1 VHKIINQKYGLKMK
15 PSLSYKD
22 ISLVPRKLSQVSSRK
37 EIDMS
42 LNLKSDGYKYELR
55 IPLFPAPM
63 DTICSAEMCKILAQN
78 GMIGMIHRFQPL
90 ENRKSDF
97 IELKNNKID
106 AVIAVG
112 LDENEIINEFYE
124 LGARAYIVDVAN
136 GFNSA
141 VEPTIKQ
148 LRTMN
153 GTYILCGNVDS
164 EEGFKFLSDLGVD
177 AIRVGIGTGSMCT
190 TSIMTG
196 VGQGIVSS
204 IQECRNIKEKINAN
218 SIIIADGGIREVGD
232 IAKALTVGA
241 DAAMVGRMF
250 AGTKEAEGNILKY
263 NGKLYKAYR
272 GSASYAVQQKRGKNP
287 YYVEGDETIVEY
299 KGGVQNIL
307 DQIDAGLRSS
317 MSYMAASNIEE
328 LKHNSSYVVKHN
340 LD

>member
-1 VHKIINQKYGLKMK
+1 MK

-22 ISLVPRKLSQVSSRK
+22 ISLVPRKLSQVKSRQ

-42 LNLKSDGYKYELR
+42 LVLSSSDYNSTIR

-63 DTICSAEMCKILAQN
+63 DTICSAEMCQNLASN
-78 GMIGMIHRFQPL
+78 GMLGMIHRFQSL
-90 ENRKSDF
+90 EARKNEF
-97 IELKNNKID
+97 ISLKKENID

-112 LDENEIINEFYE
+112 LEESETINEFYD
-124 LGARAYIVDVAN
+124 LGARSFIVDVAN

-141 VEPTIKQ
+141 VEPIVNQ
-148 LRTMN
+148 LKKMK
-153 GTYILCGNVDS
+153 GTYIFCGNVDS
-164 EEGFKFLSDLGVD
+164 EEGFQYLSDLGVD
-177 AIRVGIGTGSMCT
+177 AIRVGIGSGSMCT

-204 IQECRNIKEKINAN
+204 IQECRNIKDKINSSALL
-218 SIIIADGGIREVGD
+218 IADGGIREVGD

-241 DAAMVGRMF
+241 DAVMVGRMF

-317 MSYMAASNIEE
+317 MSYMAASNLNE
-328 LKHNSSYVVKHN
+328 LKLHGSYVIKHN

>member
-1 VHKIINQKYGLKMK
+1 MK
-15 PSLSYKD
+15 PSLSYQD
-22 ISLVPRKLSQVSSRK
+22 ISLVPRKLSEVRSRK

-42 LNLKSDGYKYELR
+42 LQLGGSDYNYNLR

-63 DTICSAEMCKILAQN
+63 DTICSAEMCQILAKN
-78 GMIGMIHRFQPL
+78 GMLGMIHRFQPL
-90 ENRKSDF
+90 ENRKGDF
-97 IELKNNKID
+97 LKLKDESID
-106 AVIAVG
+106 VVIAIG
-112 LDENEIINEFYE
+112 LDESNLINEFYD
-124 LGARAYIVDVAN
+124 LGARAFIVDVAN
-136 GFNSA
+136 GFNST
-141 VEPTIKQ
+141 VEPIINQ
-148 LRTMN
+148 LRNMK
-153 GTYILCGNVDS
+153 GTFIFCGNVDS
-164 EEGFKFLSDLGVD
+164 EEGFKYLSDLGVN

-196 VGQGIVSS
+196 IGQGIVSS
-204 IQECRNIKEKINAN
+204 IQECRNIKEKIDSNA
-218 SIIIADGGIREVGD
+218 ILIADGGIREVGD

-241 DAAMVGRMF
+241 DAVMVGRMF

-317 MSYMAASNIEE
+317 MSYMAASDLAE
-328 LKHNSSYVVKHN
+328 LKLNSSYVVKHN
-340 LD
+340 AD

>member
-1 VHKIINQKYGLKMK
+1 MK
-15 PSLSYKD
+15 PSLSYQD
-22 ISLVPRKLSQVSSRK
+22 ISLVPRNLSQVKSRQ
-37 EIDMS
+37 EINLS
-42 LNLKSDGYKYELR
+42 LNLASNGTRYNLR
-55 IPLFPAPM
+55 LPVLPAPM
-63 DTICSAEMCKILAQN
+63 DTICSVEMCRILSKN
-78 GMIGMIHRFQPL
+78 GMLGMIHRFQPV
-90 ENRKSDF
+90 ETRKDNYN
-97 IELKNNKID
+97 ILKDDGLD

-112 LDENEIINEFYE
+112 LDEKEIIDEFYSN
-124 LGARAYIVDVAN
+124 GARAFIVDVAN
-136 GFNSA
+136 GFNTA

-148 LRTMN
+148 IRGLKN
-153 GTYILCGNVDS
+153 TYIICGNVDS
-164 EEGFKFLSDLGVD
+164 EEGFNYLSDLGVD

-204 IQECRNIKEKINAN
+204 IQECRSIKEKIG
-218 SIIIADGGIREVGD
+218 SKSLIIADGGIRVVGD

-241 DAAMVGRMF
+241 DAVMVGRMF

-317 MSYMAASNIEE
+317 MSYMATTNLDQ
-328 LKHNSSYVVKHN
+328 LKQNGSYVIKQN

>member
-1 VHKIINQKYGLKMK
+1 MK
-15 PSLSYKD
+15 PSLNYQD
-22 ISLVPRKLSQVSSRK
+22 ISLVPRNLSQVNSRQ
-37 EIDMS
+37 EIDLS
-42 LNLKSDGYKYELR
+42 LNFDSNGMTKNLR
-55 IPLFPAPM
+55 LPVFPAPM
-63 DTICSAEMCKILAQN
+63 DTICSVDMCRILSKN
-78 GMIGMIHRFQPL
+78 GMLGMIHRFQP
-90 ENRKSDF
+90 
-97 IELKNNKID
+97 IEKRNDNYTTLIADGLD

-112 LDENEIINEFYE
+112 LDEKEIIDEFYY
-124 LGARAYIVDVAN
+124 LGARTFIVDVAN
-136 GFNSA
+136 GFNTA

-148 LRTMN
+148 IQGLKN
-153 GTYILCGNVDS
+153 TYIICGNVDS
-164 EEGFKFLSDLGVD
+164 EEGFKYLSDLGVD
-177 AIRVGIGTGSMCT
+177 AIRVGIGSGSMCT

-204 IQECRNIKEKINAN
+204 IQECRSIKEKIG
-218 SIIIADGGIREVGD
+218 SKSLVIADGGISAVGD

-241 DAAMVGRMF
+241 DAVMVGRML

-317 MSYMAASNIEE
+317 MSYMAANNLEQLNKNGSYVI
-328 LKHNSSYVVKHN
+328 KHNIG
-340 LD
+340 

>member
-1 VHKIINQKYGLKMK
+1 MK
-15 PSLSYKD
+15 PSLSYQD
-22 ISLVPRKLSQVSSRK
+22 ISLVPRNLSQVNSRK
-37 EIDMS
+37 EIDLS
-42 LNLKSDGYKYELR
+42 LNLASNGTRYNLR
-55 IPLFPAPM
+55 LPVLPAPM
-63 DTICSAEMCKILAQN
+63 DTICSVEMCRILSKN
-78 GMIGMIHRFQPL
+78 GMLGMIHRFQPV
-90 ENRKSDF
+90 ETRKDNYN
-97 IELKNNKID
+97 ILKDDGLD

-112 LDENEIINEFYE
+112 LDEKEIIDEFYSN
-124 LGARAYIVDVAN
+124 GARAFIVDVAN
-136 GFNSA
+136 GFNTA

-148 LRTMN
+148 MRDLKN
-153 GTYILCGNVDS
+153 TYIICGNVDS
-164 EEGFKFLSDLGVD
+164 EEGFNYLSDLRVD

-196 VGQGIVSS
+196 IGQGIVSS
-204 IQECRNIKEKINAN
+204 IQECRSIKEKIG
-218 SIIIADGGIREVGD
+218 SKSLIIADGGIRVVGD

-241 DAAMVGRMF
+241 DAVMVGRMF

-317 MSYMAASNIEE
+317 MSYMAAANLDQ
-328 LKHNSSYVVKHN
+328 LKQNGSYVIKQN

>member
-1 VHKIINQKYGLKMK
+1 MK
-15 PSLSYKD
+15 LSLSYQD
-22 ISLVPRKLSQVSSRK
+22 ISLVPRNLSQVSSRQ
-37 EIDMS
+37 EINLS
-42 LNLKSDGYKYELR
+42 LNLASNGTRYNLR
-55 IPLFPAPM
+55 LPVLPAPM
-63 DTICSAEMCKILAQN
+63 DTICSVEMCRILSKN
-78 GMIGMIHRFQPL
+78 GMLGMIHRFQPD
-90 ENRKSDF
+90 EARKDNYN
-97 IELKNNKID
+97 ILKDDGLD

-112 LDENEIINEFYE
+112 LDEKEIIDEFYSN
-124 LGARAYIVDVAN
+124 GARAFIVDVAN
-136 GFNSA
+136 GFNTA

-148 LRTMN
+148 IRDLKN
-153 GTYILCGNVDS
+153 TYIICGNVDS
-164 EEGFKFLSDLGVD
+164 KEGFKYLSDLGVD

-204 IQECRNIKEKINAN
+204 IQECRSIKEKIG
-218 SIIIADGGIREVGD
+218 SKSLIIADGGIRVVGD

-241 DAAMVGRMF
+241 DAVMVGRMF

-317 MSYMAASNIEE
+317 MSYMAATNLDQ
-328 LKHNSSYVVKHN
+328 LKQNGSYVIKQN

>member
-1 VHKIINQKYGLKMK
+1 MK
-15 PSLSYKD
+15 PSLSYQD
-22 ISLVPRKLSQVSSRK
+22 ISLVPRNLSQVSSRQ
-37 EIDMS
+37 EINLS
-42 LNLKSDGYKYELR
+42 LNLASNGTRYNLR
-55 IPLFPAPM
+55 LPVLPAPM
-63 DTICSAEMCKILAQN
+63 DTICSVEMCRILSKN
-78 GMIGMIHRFQPL
+78 GMLGMIHRFQPV
-90 ENRKSDF
+90 EARKDNYN
-97 IELKNNKID
+97 ILKDDGLD

-112 LDENEIINEFYE
+112 LDEKEIIDEFYSN
-124 LGARAYIVDVAN
+124 GARAFIVDVAN
-136 GFNSA
+136 GFNTA
-141 VEPTIKQ
+141 VEPTVKQ
-148 LRTMN
+148 IRDLKN
-153 GTYILCGNVDS
+153 TYIICGNVDS
-164 EEGFKFLSDLGVD
+164 KEGFNYLSDLGVD

-204 IQECRNIKEKINAN
+204 IQECRSIKEKIG
-218 SIIIADGGIREVGD
+218 SKSLIIADGGIRVVGD

-241 DAAMVGRMF
+241 DAVMVGRMF

-317 MSYMAASNIEE
+317 MSYMAANNLDQ
-328 LKHNSSYVVKHN
+328 LKQNGSYVIKQN

>member
-1 VHKIINQKYGLKMK
+1 MK
-15 PSLSYKD
+15 PSLSYQD
-22 ISLVPRKLSQVSSRK
+22 ISLVPRNLSQVSSRQ
-37 EIDMS
+37 EINLS
-42 LNLKSDGYKYELR
+42 LNLASNGTRYNLR
-55 IPLFPAPM
+55 LPVLPAPM
-63 DTICSAEMCKILAQN
+63 DTICSVEMCRILSKN
-78 GMIGMIHRFQPL
+78 GMLGMIHRFQPV
-90 ENRKSDF
+90 ETRKDNYNT
-97 IELKNNKID
+97 LKDDGLD

-112 LDENEIINEFYE
+112 LDEKEIIDEFYSN
-124 LGARAYIVDVAN
+124 GARAFIVDVAN
-136 GFNSA
+136 GFNTA

-148 LRTMN
+148 IRDLKN
-153 GTYILCGNVDS
+153 TYIICGNVDS
-164 EEGFKFLSDLGVD
+164 KEGFKYLSDLGVD

-204 IQECRNIKEKINAN
+204 IQECRSIKEKIG
-218 SIIIADGGIREVGD
+218 SKSLIIADGGIRVVGD

-241 DAAMVGRMF
+241 DAVMVGRMF

-317 MSYMAASNIEE
+317 MSYMAATNLDQ
-328 LKHNSSYVVKHN
+328 LKQNGSYVIKQN

>member
-1 VHKIINQKYGLKMK
+1 MK
-15 PSLSYKD
+15 PSLSYQD
-22 ISLVPRKLSQVSSRK
+22 ISLVPRNLSQVNSRK
-37 EIDMS
+37 EIDLS
-42 LNLKSDGYKYELR
+42 LNLASNGTRYNLR
-55 IPLFPAPM
+55 LPVLPAPM
-63 DTICSAEMCKILAQN
+63 DTICSVEMCRILSKN
-78 GMIGMIHRFQPL
+78 GMLGMIHRFQPV
-90 ENRKSDF
+90 ETRKDNYN
-97 IELKNNKID
+97 ILKDDGLD

-112 LDENEIINEFYE
+112 LDEKEIIDEFYSN
-124 LGARAYIVDVAN
+124 GARAFIVDVAN
-136 GFNSA
+136 GFNTA

-148 LRTMN
+148 MRDLKN
-153 GTYILCGNVDS
+153 TYIICGNVDS
-164 EEGFKFLSDLGVD
+164 EEGFNYLSDLGVD

-196 VGQGIVSS
+196 IGQGIVSS
-204 IQECRNIKEKINAN
+204 IQECRSIKEKIG
-218 SIIIADGGIREVGD
+218 SKSLIIADGGIRVVGD

-241 DAAMVGRMF
+241 DAVMVGRMF

-317 MSYMAASNIEE
+317 MSYMAAANLDQ
-328 LKHNSSYVVKHN
+328 LKQNGSYVIKQN

>member
-1 VHKIINQKYGLKMK
+1 MK

-22 ISLVPRKLSQVSSRK
+22 ISLVPRKLSKVRTRK

-42 LNLKSDGYKYELR
+42 LLLGKSKYNYNLS

-63 DTICSAEMCKILAQN
+63 DTICSEEMCRILAKN
-78 GMIGMIHRFQPL
+78 GMLGMIHRFQPL
-90 ENRKSDF
+90 EERKRNFTS
-97 IELKNNKID
+97 LKDDGID
-106 AVIAVG
+106 AVIAIG
-112 LDENEIINEFYE
+112 LDEEKIINEFYE
-124 LGARAYIVDVAN
+124 LGARAFIVDVAN

-141 VEPTIKQ
+141 VEPIVDQLKKQ
-148 LRTMN
+148 K
-153 GTYILCGNVDS
+153 GTYIFCGNVDS
-164 EEGFKFLSDLGVD
+164 EEGFKYLSDLGVD

-204 IQECRNIKEKINAN
+204 IQECRNIKDKIG
-218 SIIIADGGIREVGD
+218 STSLLIADGGIREVGD

-272 GSASYAVQQKRGKNP
+272 GSASYAVQKKSKKNP

-317 MSYMAASNIEE
+317 MSYMAASNLNE
-328 LKHNSSYVVKHN
+328 LKNNSSYVIKHN
-340 LD
+340 ID

>member
-1 VHKIINQKYGLKMK
+1 MK
-15 PSLSYKD
+15 PSLSYQD
-22 ISLVPRKLSQVSSRK
+22 ISLVPRNLSQVSSRQ
-37 EIDMS
+37 EINLS
-42 LNLKSDGYKYELR
+42 LNLASNGTCYNLR
-55 IPLFPAPM
+55 LPVLPAPM
-63 DTICSAEMCKILAQN
+63 DTICSVEMCRILSKN
-78 GMIGMIHRFQPL
+78 GMLGMIHRFQPV
-90 ENRKSDF
+90 EARKDNYN
-97 IELKNNKID
+97 ILKDDGLD

-112 LDENEIINEFYE
+112 LDEKEIIDEFYSN
-124 LGARAYIVDVAN
+124 GARAFIVDVAN
-136 GFNSA
+136 GFNTA
-141 VEPTIKQ
+141 VEPTVKQ
-148 LRTMN
+148 IRDLKN
-153 GTYILCGNVDS
+153 TYIICGNVDS
-164 EEGFKFLSDLGVD
+164 KEGFNYLSDLGVD

-204 IQECRNIKEKINAN
+204 IQECRSIKEKIG
-218 SIIIADGGIREVGD
+218 SKSLIIADGGIRVVGD

-241 DAAMVGRMF
+241 DAVMVGRMF

-317 MSYMAASNIEE
+317 MSYMAANNLDQ
-328 LKHNSSYVVKHN
+328 LKQNGSYVIKQN

>member
-1 VHKIINQKYGLKMK
+1 MK

-22 ISLVPRKLSQVSSRK
+22 ISLVPRKLSEVRSRQ

-42 LNLKSDGYKYELR
+42 LQLIADNYKHDLK

-63 DTICSAEMCKILAQN
+63 DTICSAEMCRILAKN
-78 GMIGMIHRFQPL
+78 GMLGMIHRFQAL
-90 ENRKSDF
+90 EDRKNDF
-97 IELKNNKID
+97 ITLKED
-106 AVIAVG
+106 GTDTVIAVG
-112 LDENEIINEFYE
+112 LEESDIINEFHE
-124 LGARAYIVDVAN
+124 LGARAFIVDVAN

-141 VEPTIKQ
+141 VEPIIKQ
-148 LRTMN
+148 LKGLN
-153 GTYILCGNVDS
+153 GTYVFCGNVDS
-164 EEGFKFLSDLGVD
+164 EEGFKYLSDLGVD

-204 IQECRNIKEKINAN
+204 IQECRNIKDKIN
-218 SIIIADGGIREVGD
+218 SRSLLIADGGIREVGD

-241 DAAMVGRMF
+241 DAVMVGRMF

-317 MSYMAASNIEE
+317 MSYMSAYNLDE
-328 LKHNSSYVVKHN
+328 LKLNSSYVIKHN
-340 LD
+340 ID

>member
-1 VHKIINQKYGLKMK
+1 MK
-15 PSLSYKD
+15 PSLSYND

-42 LNLKSDGYKYELR
+42 LNLNSDGYKFELR

-63 DTICSAEMCKILAQN
+63 DTICSAEMCKILAHN
-78 GMIGMIHRFQPL
+78 GMLGMIHRFQPL
-90 ENRKSDF
+90 ENRKDDF
-97 IELKNNKID
+97 LELKNDKID

-112 LDENEIINEFYE
+112 LDESKLINEFYD
-124 LGARAYIVDVAN
+124 LGARAFIVDVAN

-141 VEPTIKQ
+141 VEPIVKQ
-148 LRTMN
+148 LRELK
-153 GTYILCGNVDS
+153 GTFILCGNVDS
-164 EEGFKFLSDLGVD
+164 EEGFKYLSDLGVD

-204 IQECRNIKEKINAN
+204 IQECRNVKDKIN
-218 SIIIADGGIREVGD
+218 SDSVLIADGGIREVGD

-241 DAAMVGRMF
+241 DAVMVGRMF

-263 NGKLYKAYR
+263 NSKLYKAYR
-272 GSASYAVQQKRGKNP
+272 GSASFAVQQKRGKNP

-317 MSYMAASNIEE
+317 MSYMAANNLIE

-340 LD
+340 ID

>member
-1 VHKIINQKYGLKMK
+1 MK
-15 PSLSYKD
+15 PSLSYQD
-22 ISLVPRKLSQVSSRK
+22 ISLVPRNLSQVNSRQ
-37 EIDMS
+37 EIDLS
-42 LNLKSDGYKYELR
+42 LNLASNGTRYNLR
-55 IPLFPAPM
+55 LPVLPAPM
-63 DTICSAEMCKILAQN
+63 DTICSVEMCRILSKN
-78 GMIGMIHRFQPL
+78 GMLGMIHRFQPD
-90 ENRKSDF
+90 EARKDNYN
-97 IELKNNKID
+97 ILKDDGLD

-112 LDENEIINEFYE
+112 LDEKEIIDEFYSN
-124 LGARAYIVDVAN
+124 GARAFIVDVAN
-136 GFNSA
+136 GFNTA

-148 LRTMN
+148 IR
-153 GTYILCGNVDS
+153 GFKKTYTICGNVDS
-164 EEGFKFLSDLGVD
+164 KEGFKYLSDLGVD

-204 IQECRNIKEKINAN
+204 IQECRSIKEKIG
-218 SIIIADGGIREVGD
+218 SKSLIIADGGIRVVGD

-241 DAAMVGRMF
+241 DAVMVGRMF

-317 MSYMAASNIEE
+317 MSYMATTNLDQ
-328 LKHNSSYVVKHN
+328 LKQNGSYVIKQN

>member
-1 VHKIINQKYGLKMK
+1 MK
-15 PSLSYKD
+15 PSLSYQD
-22 ISLVPRKLSQVSSRK
+22 ISLVPRKLSEVRSRK

-42 LNLKSDGYKYELR
+42 LQLGGSDYNYNIR

-63 DTICSAEMCKILAQN
+63 DTICSAEMCRILAKN
-78 GMIGMIHRFQPL
+78 GMLGMIHRFQPL

-97 IELKNNKID
+97 LKLKNESID
-106 AVIAVG
+106 AVIAIG
-112 LDENEIINEFYE
+112 LDESTIINEFYE
-124 LGARAYIVDVAN
+124 LGARAFIVDVAN
-136 GFNSA
+136 GFNST
-141 VEPTIKQ
+141 VEPIINQ
-148 LRTMN
+148 LRSMK
-153 GTYILCGNVDS
+153 GTFIFCGNVDS
-164 EEGFKFLSDLGVD
+164 EEGFKYLSDLGVD

-196 VGQGIVSS
+196 IGQGIVSS
-204 IQECRNIKEKINAN
+204 IQECRNIKEKINSDA
-218 SIIIADGGIREVGD
+218 ILIADGGIREVGD

-241 DAAMVGRMF
+241 DAVMVGRMF

-317 MSYMAASNIEE
+317 MSYMAASDLAE
-328 LKHNSSYVVKHN
+328 LKFNSSYVVKHN
-340 LD
+340 SD